1 MKEILMMKGAM
12 KLVNICGGVKSG
24 ENVSIITDMVTLNVA
39 KTLAKAAMD
48 KEAGEVTIFIMEPR
62 KAHGIEPP
70 KPIAA
75 AMKNSDVIFIPTL
88 KSIAHTEATQKAK
101 ESGVRVVTIAEV
113 TDDMLISGGIEA
125 NFEEQAV
132 ITKKIASMLTVAK
145 KAELFTKKGT
155 KLSLNLEGRTG
166 RAITGLATQPGG
178 YASPPNIE
186 ASIAPIEED
195 TNGVI
200 VIDGSISGIG
210 LVSSPVKII
219 FEKGRAVKIE
229 GGPEADKLKSTL
241 ASTGDPNVYFAAE
254 FGLGLN
260 PFCTPKGLL
269 LEDEGTFGSAHI
281 ALGSNIDFG
290 GKLRTPLHIDN
301 IMCNVSVKLDKTLV
315 FEEGK
320 LKI

>member
-1 MKEILMMKGAM
+1 MKEILMMKGAK
-12 KLVNICGGVKSG
+12 KLVSMCGGVKRG

-39 KTLAKAAMD
+39 KALAKAAMD
-48 KEAGEVTIFIMEPR
+48 KEADEVTIFIMEPR
-62 KAHGIEPP
+62 EAHGAEPP
-70 KPIAA
+70 KSIAA
-75 AMKNSDVIFIPTL
+75 AMKNSDIIFIPTL
-88 KSIAHTEATQKAK
+88 KSIAHSEATQKAK
-101 ESGVRVVTIAEV
+101 ENGVRVVTIAEV
-113 TDDMLISGGIEA
+113 TDDMLISGGIDA

-132 ITKKIASMLTVAK
+132 VTKKIANMLTEAK

-155 KLSLNLEGRTG
+155 KLFLNLKGRKG

-195 TNGVI
+195 TNGII

-210 LVSSPVKII
+210 VVSSPVKIT
-219 FEKGRAVKIE
+219 FEKGRAVRIE
-229 GGPEADKLKSTL
+229 GGPEADKLKLTL
-241 ASTGDPNVYFAAE
+241 ASAGDPNVYFAAE

-260 PFCTPKGLL
+260 PFCIPKGLL
-269 LEDEGTFGSAHI
+269 LEDEGTFGSSHI
-281 ALGSNIDFG
+281 ALGSNADFG

-301 IMCNVSVKLDKTLV
+301 IMCNITVKLDKTLV

>member
-1 MKEILMMKGAM
+1 MKEVLMMEGAG
-12 KLVNICGGVKSG
+12 KLVGMCGGVKKG
-24 ENVSIITDMVTLNVA
+24 ENVSIITDMMTLNVA
-39 KTLAKAAMD
+39 KVLAGASLAK
-48 KEAGEVTIFIMEPR
+48 EAKEVTIFIMEPR

-75 AMKNSDVIFIPTL
+75 AMKNSDVIFIPTF
-88 KSIAHTEATQKAK
+88 KSIAHTEATQRAK
-101 ESGVRVVTIAEV
+101 ENGVRVITIAEV

-125 NFEEQAV
+125 NFEQQAGV
-132 ITKKIASMLTVAK
+132 TTKIANMLTEAK
-145 KAELFTKKGT
+145 KAELSTKKGT
-155 KLSLNLEGRTG
+155 MLFLNLEGRKG

-200 VIDGSISGIG
+200 VVDGSISGIG
-210 LVSSPVKII
+210 VVSSPVKIT

-229 GGPEADKLKSTL
+229 GGAEADKLKSTL
-241 ASTGDPNVYFAAE
+241 ASAGDPNVYFAAE

-269 LEDEGTFGSAHI
+269 LEDEGTLGSSHI
-281 ALGSNIDFG
+281 ALGSNADFG

-301 IMCNVSVKLDKTLV
+301 IMCNATVKLDGNLV
-315 FEEGK
+315 FEDGK